1 MLYVL
6 SFENDHNDPKRNY
19 FDIYYMLLAEIK
31 GFNAVTGNKPVFD

>member
-31 GFNAVTGNKPVFD
+31 GFNAATGNKPVFD